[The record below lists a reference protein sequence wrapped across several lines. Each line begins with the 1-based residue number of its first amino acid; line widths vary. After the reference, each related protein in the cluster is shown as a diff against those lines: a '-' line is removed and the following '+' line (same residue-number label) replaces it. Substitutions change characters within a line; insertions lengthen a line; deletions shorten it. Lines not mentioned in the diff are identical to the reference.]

1 VKGTPLYMSPEQIQG
16 KRVDHR
22 TDIYSFGC
30 TLYRMAAGRP
40 PFIDGDVYYHHLH
53 TPPVPPR
60 SLNPKIPEALN
71 QIILKCMA
79 KDADQRY
86 QRAKEIAADLEAKV
100 R

>member
-1 VKGTPLYMSPEQIQG
+1 MSPEQIQG

-22 TDIYSFGC
+22 TDIYSLGC

-53 TPPVPPR
+53 TPPTPPR
-60 SLNPKIPEALN
+60 TLNPKIPEALN
-71 QIILKCMA
+71 KIILKCMA